1 MIDSELPDTLSK
13 LDMVKDVVTVKRV
26 FGDAYEADGATVIP
40 VAAVRGGGGGG
51 GGEGRGPGEQGTGSG
66 TGVGLGVQAR
76 PVGVYVVKD
85 GGAVEWQPAVDV
97 TRIVVGGQLVAVA
110 FLLVVRSVLVHR
122 RRR

>member
-1 MIDSELPDTLSK
+1 MIDTELPDTLPE

-51 GGEGRGPGEQGTGSG
+51 AGEGRGPGEQGSG
-66 TGVGLGVQAR
+66 RGVGLGVQAR
-76 PVGVYVVKD
+76 PVGVYVVK
-85 GGAVEWQPAVDV
+85 GGGVEWQPAVDV
-97 TRIVVGGQLVAVA
+97 TRIVVGGQLVAIA
-110 FLLVVRSVLVHR
+110 GLLVLRSILVHR